1 MYPYVLIAH
10 NTWRW
15 VVLGLGMLLLISV
28 VRGLREQTPWGTGVA
43 LKARLFAIAVDL
55 QLLGGVALYLVLS
68 PLTTMARSNADSLQT
83 ASEQQFVGLAHGLV
97 MVAAIALVHVAAV
110 LVRKAGNDVTRHRL
124 ALGLYGPALLIII
137 AGTPWWR
144 PLLRLWLPGV

>member
-15 VVLGLGMLLLISV
+15 VVLGLGLLLLIAV

-55 QLLGGVALYLVLS
+55 QLLGGAALYLGLN
-68 PLTTMARSNADSLQT
+68 PLTTAERSNAGSLQ
-83 ASEQQFVGLAHGLV
+83 AGSAGYGALWPGLADHHRRHAV
-97 MVAAIALVHVAAV
+97 VAAV
-110 LVRKAGNDVTRHRL
+110 AAPLITGRLTGGQTRSISM
-124 ALGLYGPALLIII
+124 AMP
-137 AGTPWWR
+137 
-144 PLLRLWLPGV
+144 

>member
-15 VVLGLGMLLLISV
+15 VVLGLGLLLLIAV

-55 QLLGGVALYLVLS
+55 QLLGGAALYLGLN
-68 PLTTMARSNADSLQT
+68 PLTTAERSNAGSLQ
-83 ASEQQFVGLAHGLV
+83 AGSAQHFVGLTHALV
-97 MVAAIALVHVAAV
+97 MVHVAAV

-124 ALGLYGPALLIII
+124 AMGLYGPALLIII

-144 PLLRLWLPGV
+144 PLLRL